1 MNSDEKITAIETQID
16 KLNAELAQTRER
28 IKVLKRKTGT
38 NLSQADYEQL
48 EKAAAGSYSTL
59 DRSGN
64 SVVKENGYLTDE
76 EALILINDEFG
87 FEVSRIKILREAE
100 IDVTKEG
107 ARYVE
112 LIKVPRRPVYEST
125 DWNYIR
131 FNVRGC
137 AAEWQYEMVNAQ
149 LFEVNT

>member
-107 ARYVE
+107 
-112 LIKVPRRPVYEST
+112 
-125 DWNYIR
+125 
-131 FNVRGC
+131 RG
-137 AAEWQYEMVNAQ
+137 M
-149 LFEVNT
+149 